1 MATSCESERSSAYS
15 EDLRWRIIYQVKAL
29 SKGCREVALS
39 LNIDTSTVRRIS
51 ELFDH
56 TGDVSPKPH
65 PSTNPGTARL
75 TEIDKFLILEVSVNK
90 PGIYLREI
98 QQYLHAQTG
107 TEVDVSTICRFL
119 HASGFTR
126 QKLVITAKQRS
137 ELLRA
142 QYQIDMQVYSGH
154 PELLVFI
161 DETGADN
168 RDCMRR
174 FGYSLCGKPAR
185 AQKLLWRGNRV
196 SAIVAMSQTGVLD
209 CHVTTGT
216 VDADVFDHFVR
227 DSLSTVVQAFDGVN
241 PNSVIVLDNA
251 SIHHVDKVVQSLKNT
266 GVMVHF
272 LPPYCPDLNPV
283 EEAFSKVKSILKSNE
298 GAMDYLDTKTAVLTA
313 INSITEHDCKQWIM
327 HAGY

>member
-15 EDLRWRIIYQVKAL
+15 EDLSWRIIFQVKAL

-39 LNIDTSTVRRIS
+39 LNVDTSTVRRIS

-98 QQYLHAQTG
+98 QQYLHAPTG

-137 ELLRA
+137 ELCT
-142 QYQIDMQVYSGH
+142 QYQIDMQVYLGH
-154 PELLVFI
+154 PELLIFI
-161 DETGADN
+161 DEAGADN

-185 AQKLLWRGNRV
+185 AQKLLWRGHRV
-196 SAIVAMSQTGVLD
+196 SAIVAISQTGVLD

-227 DSLSTVVQAFDGVN
+227 DSLSTVVLMG
-241 PNSVIVLDNA
+241 
-251 SIHHVDKVVQSLKNT
+251 
-266 GVMVHF
+266 
-272 LPPYCPDLNPV
+272 
-283 EEAFSKVKSILKSNE
+283 
-298 GAMDYLDTKTAVLTA
+298 LTQ
-313 INSITEHDCKQWIM
+313 TV
-327 HAGY
+327 